1 MKLTKNIGKIWFIA
15 FRSLSLSQTVIRKL
29 PFCIYTVFIEV
40 CLMQIKNDENKKNQ
54 LSVIDKLFTYFE
66 QRGKK

>member
-54 LSVIDKLFTYFE
+54 QSVIDKLFTYFE

>member
-29 PFCIYTVFIEV
+29 PFCIYTVFIED

>member
-40 CLMQIKNDENKKNQ
+40 CLMQIKNDENKKQQ
-54 LSVIDKLFTYFE
+54 LSVIDKLFPYFE

>member
-1 MKLTKNIGKIWFIA
+1 
-15 FRSLSLSQTVIRKL
+15 
-29 PFCIYTVFIEV
+29 
-40 CLMQIKNDENKKNQ
+40 MQIKNDENKKNQ

>member
-40 CLMQIKNDENKKNQ
+40 CLMQIKNDENKKTNYQ
-54 LSVIDKLFTYFE
+54 LDKLFTYFE